1 MHARQCV
8 EGALPAPCIFEYVYF
23 ARPDSIMDGVS
34 VYKSR
39 LQMGEFLAER
49 IKRKY
54 PDHGIDVV
62 IPIPDTS
69 RTSALQA
76 AYILDRPFRE
86 GFIKNRYIARTFIMP
101 GQATRKKSV
110 RLKLN
115 TIKSEFAGKNVL
127 LVDDSIVRGTTANEI
142 VQMARDAG
150 AKKVFFCSAAP
161 PIRYPNIY
169 GIDIP
174 TRQELIAYERDEEEI
189 AAKIG
194 CDWIVYQDLKD
205 LEDSVKTVAT
215 PEMPLSGE
223 SLWILPD
230 DVTSIVPS

>member
-1 MHARQCV
+1 
-8 EGALPAPCIFEYVYF
+8 
-23 ARPDSIMDGVS
+23 
-34 VYKSR
+34 
-39 LQMGEFLAER
+39 
-49 IKRKY
+49 
-54 PDHGIDVV
+54 
-62 IPIPDTS
+62 
-69 RTSALQA
+69 
-76 AYILDRPFRE
+76 
-86 GFIKNRYIARTFIMP
+86 
-101 GQATRKKSV
+101 
-110 RLKLN
+110 
-115 TIKSEFAGKNVL
+115 
-127 LVDDSIVRGTTANEI
+127 
-142 VQMARDAG
+142 MARDAG

-205 LEDSVKTVAT
+205 LEDSIKTVAT